1 MSIVDVVF
9 ESARRDLDSPYS
21 LWTFLQHEIQNYR
34 HDEKLQCLFLYL
46 DQMFLAEREN
56 RFDDLKKQGIEDY
69 VYIDD
74 TSDASLI
81 LDALDEI
88 EQNINTIMIGV

>member
-1 MSIVDVVF
+1 MVDVVF
-9 ESARRDLDSPYS
+9 ESARRNLDSPHS
-21 LWTFLQHEIQNYR
+21 LWTLLQHEIQNYT